1 MLRRDFISKIIEQF
15 VNAISRMLKLDYR
28 KENKKFLENF
38 DESLHTYFKIS
49 SEDLDKL
56 LEENEDRDV
65 FLLDEKLRNQLLSL
79 FIRAGLAL
87 LHSHEKSKAEKCLEI
102 VKRIQKQH
110 STLYEFPS
118 EESLR
123 IEKEWN
129 QLRNEIKQLSK

>member
-123 IEKEWN
+123 IEEEWN
-129 QLRNEIKQLSK
+129 QLRDEIKQLSK

>member
-1 MLRRDFISKIIEQF
+1 M
-15 VNAISRMLKLDYR
+15 
-28 KENKKFLENF
+28 ENF

-87 LHSHEKSKAEKCLEI
+87 LYSHEKSKAEKCLEI

-123 IEKEWN
+123 IEEEWN
-129 QLRNEIKQLSK
+129 QLRDEIKQSSK

>member
-1 MLRRDFISKIIEQF
+1 MLRRDFISKIIEEF

-65 FLLDEKLRNQLLSL
+65 FMLDEKLRNQLLSL

>member
-28 KENKKFLENF
+28 KENKKFLEKF

-87 LHSHEKSKAEKCLEI
+87 LSSHEKSKAEKCLEI

>member
-1 MLRRDFISKIIEQF
+1 MLRRDFISKIIEEF

-28 KENKKFLENF
+28 KEKKKFLENF

-87 LHSHEKSKAEKCLEI
+87 LYSHEKSKAEKCLEI